1 MEGSSHFRRFANLHE
16 LRQQGRPCPSEV
28 EDGGYHVR
36 IISHFDVKS
45 EAIMTGLATGPH
57 LDFRVQRRGQFL
69 NFERLPLP
77 PSDPVRKPD
86 WDEFAAVRALSQMPQ
101 LASRAATL
109 AKNATPARQSQP

>member
-1 MEGSSHFRRFANLHE
+1 MVTQFGVLEVTGWDAWRAK
-16 LRQQGRPCPSEV
+16 SEV
-28 EDGGYHVR
+28 EDGGYHAR

-45 EAIMTGLATGPH
+45 EA
-57 LDFRVQRRGQFL
+57 DFRVQRRGQFL